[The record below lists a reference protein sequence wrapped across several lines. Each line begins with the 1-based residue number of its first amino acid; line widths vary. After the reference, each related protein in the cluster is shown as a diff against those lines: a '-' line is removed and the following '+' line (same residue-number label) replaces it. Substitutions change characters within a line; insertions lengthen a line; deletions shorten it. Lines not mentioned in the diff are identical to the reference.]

1 MGETMTVYD
10 LGRET
15 IRMMETIA
23 VPVALMDSIGAP
35 IRASIGNLRACL
47 DAWDRDNAQK
57 AAAAEK
63 AAAAQKAAA
72 EEQEVAE
79 HDQAE

>member
-1 MGETMTVYD
+1 MSETMTVYD
-10 LGRET
+10 LVRET
-15 IRMMETIA
+15 IRMMEGIA
-23 VPVALMDSIGAP
+23 VPVGLMDSIGAP

-47 DAWDRDNAQK
+47 GAWDRDNAQK
-57 AAAAEK
+57 A
-63 AAAAQKAAA
+63 AAA

>member
-1 MGETMTVYD
+1 MGTNETMTVYD
-10 LGRET
+10 LVRET
-15 IRMMETIA
+15 IRMMEGIA
-23 VPVALMDSIGAP
+23 VPVGLMDSIGAP
-35 IRASIGNLRACL
+35 IKASIGNLRACL
-47 DAWDRDNAQK
+47 NAWDLENAQK

-63 AAAAQKAAA
+63 VAA

>member
-10 LGRET
+10 LVKET
-15 IRMMETIA
+15 IRMMEGIA
-23 VPVALMDSIGAP
+23 VPVGLMDSIGAP

-57 AAAAEK
+57 AAAAE
-63 AAAAQKAAA
+63 
-72 EEQEVAE
+72 EQEVAE